1 MEIREQALRILE
13 WGHSE
18 TLVSLG
24 GGRHEGQEWL
34 GLWPLS
40 GLWDKETRV
49 GKRRWCSSSGRVTKD
64 KPSGRTGRG
73 ERHQQGPISSRLKI
87 TIY

>member
-34 GLWPLS
+34 GLWPLFS
-40 GLWDKETRV
+40 TAQSPQLLGDLSPTDFLSFLHTGPKE
-49 GKRRWCSSSGRVTKD
+49 
-64 KPSGRTGRG
+64 P
-73 ERHQQGPISSRLKI
+73 
-87 TIY
+87 